1 MKDVGGLE
9 EGGRENGKNQK
20 NPFIVTFLPSLLVLY
35 PSLPEA
41 AMPLINNSGMRI
53 SPHCTWRNIAEIH
66 AVRPILNT
74 PYGTTYEMMT
84 SG

>member
-1 MKDVGGLE
+1 MLGDLK
-9 EGGRENGKNQK
+9 EGGRENGKNHK
-20 NPFIVTFLPSLLVLY
+20 NPLIVSFPPSLLSLH

-41 AMPLINNSGMRI
+41 AIPLINNSGMRM
-53 SPHCTWRNIAEIH
+53 SPQCTWRNVAEKH